1 MPKIQ
6 GTEVCKEIHKTSE
19 VRVIMLTMKGE
30 EIDRIIGL
38 ELGSDDDI
46 VKPYRVRE
54 IKAHIKQVVTIL
66 LDNAFKFTPKDGS
79 GRISLQVEV
88 KADKTLI
95 NVSDNGQGIKP
106 EDLPHVFDRF
116 YTADRARTGKATGL
130 GLSIAKENLK
140 RMNGDITATSEE
152 GKGSLFTITLN
163 S

>member
-1 MPKIQ
+1 M
-6 GTEVCKEIHKTSE
+6 GA
-19 VRVIMLTMKGE
+19 
-30 EIDRIIGL
+30 
-38 ELGSDDDI
+38 DDDI
-46 VKPYRVRE
+46 FKPHRVRE
-54 IKAHIKQVVTIL
+54 IKVHIKRVITFL

-88 KADKTLI
+88 KVDKSMI
-95 NVSDNGQGIKP
+95 NVRDNGQGIKP

-130 GLSIAKENLK
+130 GLSIAKEILK